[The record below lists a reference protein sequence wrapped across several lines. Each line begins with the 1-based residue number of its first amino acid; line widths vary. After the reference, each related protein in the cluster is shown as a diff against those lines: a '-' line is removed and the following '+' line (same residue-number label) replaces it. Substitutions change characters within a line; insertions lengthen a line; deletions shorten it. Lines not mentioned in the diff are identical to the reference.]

1 MPCLKE
7 VTSFHQQNL
16 YYKCLDCFSR
26 QDADNTALP
35 RFIECRQR
43 AQGHYL
49 LRRYASLIIFILV
62 SLGPAARA
70 GSAAFAPANSSQEP
84 QTAQPSSALT
94 SMSAYVGRTVQS
106 IELPG
111 VPAGDH
117 LLATLPQKSGQPL
130 DRDQV
135 RESIRALFATGRFA
149 DIQAEVTPS
158 GPGVL
163 LTFATSLN
171 FFVGAVDVEG
181 APSHP
186 NYNQIVNASKFQL
199 GELHTLDK
207 LDRALQNVRQLMQEN
222 GYYRARV
229 TAESTSN
236 PATQQVNILFHITP
250 GEPAHI
256 GEVKLT
262 GHAAFSQGQLQDIAR
277 MHPGDRVTAA
287 RVTNSL
293 QHLRKKFQK
302 QRRILAQVSI
312 AEQKYRPESN
322 AVDYTYSIE
331 PGPVVVIYAQGFHI
345 SHGVMKKEVPVYEE
359 NALDDD
365 LLNEGKRNLLD
376 YLESRGHFDATVEIQ
391 RETAPDILRV
401 IYRIE
406 PGPLHKVELV
416 DITGNKYFSRPML
429 RLRLQ
434 IQPASKFFFHGR
446 YSGALLKSDVANLQA
461 LYLSNGFRQAKI
473 QTKVDDNYRG
483 AENHIAVHIRIEE
496 GPQTLVGAFH
506 IAGNQKIDA
515 KAFPELSTAEGQPYS
530 EQSLSNDRESIL
542 NYYFNHGFSNATL
555 DITTQPSPGQPDRE
569 DVTYTIQEGEQFFV
583 SQVMVGGLDHTRDYV
598 VQREIQVTAGEPLSQ
613 QDVLATQSK
622 LYDLGIFSQVDTA
635 VQNPEG
641 SDPQKNVLVQ
651 VQEAKRYTFTYGLG
665 LEFETGLPAGTKAPA
680 GSTGVSPRVGFDI
693 TRLNVG
699 GRDQSLTFQ
708 SHVGRLQQRG
718 LISYEIPKLFNNER
732 FKVFYTIFYD
742 NSLDVSTFTSQR
754 LEGKI
759 DLRQQIGKQ
768 QPNHSTS
775 ITYRFDYRRV
785 KASNLASNFSPAE
798 FSFLSLPAHVGG
810 PGFTFIRDK
819 RDNPLESTKG
829 QYFTLDAFAA
839 SSYFGS
845 QADYGRAL
853 AQDSTY
859 YAFGRPNHKFVFARS
874 TTIGLEQV
882 YRGTRVLPP
891 GACQVINLIASC
903 PNETVIPLPEVF
915 FAGGGNSH
923 RGFGLNQAGPRDPD
937 SGFPVGGSALFV
949 NSEELR
955 LPPVSLPYL
964 GEGFGFAI
972 FHDMGNVFT
981 AGHDMIKSM
990 MRWHQFNPSQCL
1002 QFVPPLGFSTITP
1015 AALDQYNGCVTQFNN
1030 SGYDYTS
1037 HAVGV
1042 GLRYKTPI
1050 GPLRFDFGYNL
1061 NPTAYP
1067 TGYTFVTLPLPVAPP
1082 AAFVPERM
1090 RHFNIFFSIGQPF

>member
-1 MPCLKE
+1 
-7 VTSFHQQNL
+7 
-16 YYKCLDCFSR
+16 
-26 QDADNTALP
+26 
-35 RFIECRQR
+35 
-43 AQGHYL
+43 L
-49 LRRYASLIIFILV
+49 LRRYALFVIWIVV

-70 GSAAFAPANSSQEP
+70 GSSASASQPSSQEP
-84 QTAQPSSALT
+84 QAAQPSALA
-94 SMSAYVGRTVQS
+94 SMSLYVGRTVQS
-106 IELPG
+106 IELPD
-111 VPAGDH
+111 VPDHDH
-117 LLATLPQKSGQPL
+117 LLQMLPQKPGQPL

-135 RESIRALFATGRFA
+135 RESIRVLFATGRFA
-149 DIQAEVTPS
+149 DIQAEVAPS
-158 GPGVL
+158 GPNVL
-163 LTFATSLN
+163 LTFTTSLN

-186 NYNQIVNASKFQL
+186 NHNQIVNASKFQL
-199 GELHTLDK
+199 GELYTLDK
-207 LDRALQNVRQLMQEN
+207 LERALQNVRQLMQEN

-236 PATQQVNILFHITP
+236 AAIQQVNILFHITP
-250 GEPAHI
+250 GEPAHV

-262 GHAAFSQGQLQDIAR
+262 GHSALSQGQLEDIAR

-287 RVTNSL
+287 RITNSL
-293 QHLRKKFQK
+293 QHMRKKLQK
-302 QRRILAQVSI
+302 QQRVIAQVSI
-312 AEQKYRPESN
+312 AEQKYHPESN
-322 AVDYTYSIE
+322 AVDYTYLIE
-331 PGPVVVIYAQGFHI
+331 PGPVVVVYAQGFHI
-345 SHGVMKKEVPVYEE
+345 SRGVMRKEIPVYEE
-359 NALDDD
+359 NAIDDD

-376 YLESRGHFDATVEIQ
+376 YLQSRGHFDATVEIQ
-391 RETAPDILRV
+391 KETAPDTLRV
-401 IYRIE
+401 IYRID
-406 PGPLHKVELV
+406 PGPLHKVELIE
-416 DITGNKYFSRPML
+416 ITGNKYFPRQML
-429 RLRLQ
+429 SSRLQ
-434 IQPASKFFFHGR
+434 IQPAGKFFFRGR
-446 YSGALLKSDVANLQA
+446 YSGVLLKNDVANLQA

-473 QTKVDDNYRG
+473 QTKVDDNYHG
-483 AENHIAVHIRIEE
+483 AENHIAVHIQIEE

-506 IAGNQKIDA
+506 IVGNQMIDA
-515 KAFPELSTAEGQPYS
+515 RAFPELDTAKGQPYS
-530 EQSLSNDRESIL
+530 EQNLANDRESIL
-542 NYYFNHGFSNATL
+542 NYYFNQGFSNATL
-555 DITTQPSPGQPDRE
+555 EITTNPSPGQPDRE

-583 SQVMVGGLDHTRDYV
+583 NQVMVAGLDHTRDYV
-598 VQREIQVTAGEPLSQ
+598 VQREIQVTSGAPLGQ
-613 QDVLATQSK
+613 QDLLDTQSK

-651 VQEAKRYTFTYGLG
+651 VQEAKRYTFTYGIG
-665 LEFETGLPAGTKAPA
+665 LEFETGLPSGTSAPT

-699 GRDQSLTFQ
+699 GRDQTLSFQ

-718 LISYEIPKLFNNER
+718 LISYEIPKLFNNDR
-732 FKVFYTIFYD
+732 FKLFYTVFYD

-754 LEGKI
+754 WEGKI

-768 QPNHSTS
+768 QVNHSTS

-785 KASNLASNFSPAE
+785 KASNFASDFSPAE
-798 FSFLSLPAHVGG
+798 FSLFSLPAHVGG

-829 QYFTLDAFAA
+829 QYFTLDGFTA

-845 QADYGRAL
+845 QADYARAL
-853 AQDSTY
+853 TQDSTY

-874 TTIGLEQV
+874 TTIGLEQA
-882 YRGTRVLPP
+882 YRGTQVLPP
-891 GACQVINLIASC
+891 GACQIVNLVTTC
-903 PNETVIPLPEVF
+903 PAETVIPLPEVF

-937 SGFPVGGSALFV
+937 SGFPVGGTALFV

-955 LPPVSLPYL
+955 LPQVSLPFL

-981 AGHDMIKSM
+981 AGHDMVKGV
-990 MRWHQFNPSQCL
+990 MRWHQPDPAQCL
-1002 QFVPPLGFSTITP
+1002 QAEGVPIPS
-1015 AALDQYNGCVTQFNN
+1015 CMTQFDN

-1037 HAVGV
+1037 HAVGL

-1061 NPTAYP
+1061 NPTYYFQGLVNS
-1067 TGYTFVTLPLPVAPP
+1067 TGALTGDFETQ
-1082 AAFVPERM
+1082 RM
-1090 RHFNIFFSIGQPF
+1090 RHFNVFFSIGQPF

>member
-1 MPCLKE
+1 MS
-7 VTSFHQQNL
+7 V
-16 YYKCLDCFSR
+16 
-26 QDADNTALP
+26 
-35 RFIECRQR
+35 
-43 AQGHYL
+43 
-49 LRRYASLIIFILV
+49 YA
-62 SLGPAARA
+62 
-70 GSAAFAPANSSQEP
+70 
-84 QTAQPSSALT
+84 
-94 SMSAYVGRTVQS
+94 GRIVQS

-111 VPAGDH
+111 VSDRDH
-117 LLATLPQKSGQPL
+117 LLGMLPQKSGQPL

-135 RESIRALFATGRFA
+135 RESIRVLFATGRFA
-149 DIQAEVTPS
+149 DVQAEVTPS
-158 GPGVL
+158 GPALL
-163 LTFATSLN
+163 LTFTTSLN

-186 NYNQIVNASKFQL
+186 SYNQIVNASKFQL
-199 GELHTLDK
+199 GELHTIDK
-207 LDRALQNVRQLMQEN
+207 LDRALQNIRQLMQEN

-236 PATQQVNILFHITP
+236 AVTQQVNILFHITP
-250 GEPAHI
+250 GEPAHV

-262 GHAAFSQGQLQDIAR
+262 GHAAFSQGQAQDIAG

-293 QHLRKKFQK
+293 QRLRKKFQK
-302 QRRILAQVSI
+302 QQRVIAQVSI
-312 AEQKYRPESN
+312 AEQKYHPESD
-322 AVDYTYSIE
+322 AVDYTYLIE
-331 PGPVVVIYAQGFHI
+331 PGPVVVIYTQGFHI
-345 SHGVMKKEVPVYEE
+345 GRSVLKKEVPIYEE

-376 YLESRGHFDATVEIQ
+376 YLQSRGHFDATVEVQ
-391 RETAPDILRV
+391 KESGPDAVRI
-401 IYRIE
+401 IYRID
-406 PGPLHKVELV
+406 PGPVHKLELI
-416 DITGNKYFSRPML
+416 DIAGNKYFPRQIL
-429 RLRLQ
+429 RQRLQ
-434 IQPASKFFFHGR
+434 IQPASTFSHGR
-446 YSGALLKSDVANLQA
+446 YSGVLLKNDVASLQA
-461 LYLSNGFRQAKI
+461 LYVANGFREARI
-473 QTKVDDNYRG
+473 QTKVDDNYHH
-483 AENHIAVHIRIEE
+483 ADNHLAVHIQIEE

-506 IAGNQKIDA
+506 IAGNQEIDA
-515 KAFPELSTAEGQPYS
+515 KAFPELTTTEGQPYS
-530 EQSLSNDRESIL
+530 EQNLANDRESIL
-542 NYYFNHGFSNATL
+542 NYYFNHGFSNANL
-555 DITTQPSPGQPDRE
+555 EITTKPSPGQPDRE
-569 DVTYTIQEGEQFFV
+569 DVTYTIREGEQFFV
-583 SQVMVGGLDHTRDYV
+583 NQVMVAGLDHTRDYV
-598 VQREIQVTAGEPLSQ
+598 VQREIQVVSGEPLSQ
-613 QDVLATQSK
+613 QDLLVTQSK

-651 VQEAKRYTFTYGLG
+651 VQEAKRYTFTYGIG
-665 LEFETGLPAGTKAPA
+665 LEFETGLPSGTKSPT

-693 TRLNVG
+693 TRLNMG
-699 GRDQSLTFQ
+699 GRNQTLTFQ

-718 LISYEIPKLFNNER
+718 LISYEIPKLFNNDR
-732 FKVFYTIFYD
+732 LKLFYTAFYD
-742 NSLDVSTFTSQR
+742 NSLDVATFTSQR

-768 QPNHSTS
+768 QANHSTS

-798 FSFLSLPAHVGG
+798 FSLFSLPAHVGG
-810 PGFTFIRDK
+810 PGFTFIRDQ

-829 QYFTLDAFAA
+829 QYFTLDGFAA

-891 GACQVINLIASC
+891 GSCPLNNLQTACQQNISI
-903 PNETVIPLPEVF
+903 IPLPELF

-955 LPPVSLPYL
+955 FPSISLPYL

-981 AGHDMIKSM
+981 AGHDMLKGL
-990 MRWHQFNPSQCL
+990 MRWHQPDPAQCL
-1002 QFVPPLGFSTITP
+1002 QPGGVIVPACET
-1015 AALDQYNGCVTQFNN
+1015 YFNN
-1030 SGYDYTS
+1030 AGYDYTS
-1037 HAVGV
+1037 HALGL

-1061 NPTAYP
+1061 NPTSYFQGLVDP
-1067 TGYTFVTLPLPVAPP
+1067 STGKLTGLFETQRL
-1082 AAFVPERM
+1082 
-1090 RHFNIFFSIGQPF
+1090 RHFNVFFSIGQPF